1 MRAMQLSPVI
11 AGTWRLHEWGLDA
24 PALARWIEGA
34 VDLGVTT
41 FDHADIYGGYAVEA
55 LFGQALAHAPALRQR
70 LQIVTKCG
78 IKLHHANRPAHTLK
92 SYDSSGA
99 HITASVHE
107 SLRALGTDHI
117 DVLLLHRP
125 DLLAQPAE
133 LAATFDALRKAGK
146 VLQFGV
152 SNHSPQQLAT
162 LLRRT
167 PLVTHQLEFSPLQ
180 MKALADGTLDQC
192 VDLGLRPMLWSPL
205 GGGRLFTGS
214 GAQELRVRAV
224 LQTLAQQHGVAPAT
238 VAYAWLMQHPSRP
251 LPVVGTRR
259 LEGLNEAM
267 AALQLTLSREDW
279 YRIWQASMGHAVA

>member
-41 FDHADIYGGYAVEA
+41 FDHADIYGGYTVEA

-78 IKLHHANRPAHTLK
+78 IKLHHANRPGHTLK

-152 SNHSPQQLAT
+152 SNHSPEQLAT

-224 LQTLAQQHGVAPAT
+224 LQALAQQHGVAPAT

-259 LEGLNEAM
+259 LDGLAEAM

-279 YRIWQASMGHAVA
+279 YRVWQASMGHAVP